1 MVALERLTL
10 EEKLAENSEFLAKKY
25 PNDENFINFMTKRF
39 HFAGELVIFRNS
51 TANFTPDVIQSQN
64 MTSSCWFGCA
74 LEGAEDV
81 LTEILT
87 LFNMMKNYVYFCLV
101 VILLILV
108 CVLLNKIIKTFLY
121 CTRISFSKEKSNH
134 CHSI

>member
-1 MVALERLTL
+1 MVAFQRLTL
-10 EEKLAENSEFLAKKY
+10 EEKLVENSEFLAEKY
-25 PNDENFINFMTKRF
+25 PSDENFYSFMTKRF
-39 HFAGELVIFRNS
+39 HFAAESFEFTNS
-51 TANFTPDVIQSQN
+51 TTDFTSDVIQTQN

-74 LEGAEDV
+74 MEGAEDV
-81 LTEILT
+81 LTEIFT

-121 CTRISFSKEKSNH
+121 CTRFTVTKEKSYH

>member
-1 MVALERLTL
+1 MVAFQRLTL
-10 EEKLAENSEFLAKKY
+10 EEKLAENSEFLAQKY
-25 PNDENFINFMTKRF
+25 PKDENFYNFMTKRF
-39 HFAGELVIFRNS
+39 HFDAESLDYTNS
-51 TANFTPDVIQSQN
+51 TTDFTSDVIRTQN

-74 LEGAEDV
+74 MEGAEDV
-81 LTEILT
+81 LTEIFT

-108 CVLLNKIIKTFLY
+108 CVLLNKIIKTFLF
-121 CTRISFSKEKSNH
+121 CTRFTVIKEKSYH